1 MNRTI
6 LKSNSAFVAIGQSPS
21 WTTGNDSARLFSL
34 VQNCNFSVSNER
46 QKLKQIGNKSY
57 AVNDLVRAPN
67 VELSFDYYLSPYINN
82 ELAMN
87 FQQKTAD
94 NMGAFIN
101 MKNTNNNFYIVIDPE
116 DLRDAFDQP
125 KNPIITNTSYSGF
138 NVLSFGNCYLNKY
151 SVNFSLNEIP
161 TVSVGFEA
169 SNMKFDV
176 LTGNSITIPAIN
188 SMVGNSVNAG
198 SLNLSGFYSSLTGN
212 FITGLSN
219 GKTEYNPPVVVP
231 SYCTF
236 SLQNLQV
243 GGVSLSAQSKPILQ
257 SLSLNF
263 DLPRTPLYGLGSN
276 YVYNRKLEYPIN
288 GSVSLSAQV
297 SGFSSGFL
305 SGMLYN
311 ESGYNFDI
319 SFSEPSKFATGFY
332 SITNARLDNFNYS
345 MAVNDVLNFTA
356 EFSVE
361 TNDSAGFLIDRKT
374 VKNPLLW
381 SAISNLW
388 SGINVNWLSL
398 E

>member
-21 WTTGNDSARLFSL
+21 WTTGNDSGRLFSL
-34 VQNCNFSVSNER
+34 VQNCNFSVNNDR
-46 QKLKQIGNKSY
+46 QKLKQIGSQNY
-57 AVNDLVRAPN
+57 AVNDIIRAPN
-67 VELSFDYYLSPYINN
+67 IELSFDYYLSPYISN

-87 FQQKTAD
+87 FQQKSAA
-94 NMGAFIN
+94 NIGAFAN
-101 MKNTNNNFYIVIDPE
+101 MKTNNNNFYIIVDPE
-116 DLRDAFDQP
+116 DLRDAFEQP
-125 KNPIITNTSYSGF
+125 KNPIITSTSYSGF

-151 SVNFSLNEIP
+151 SVDFSLNQIP
-161 TVSVGFEA
+161 KVSVGFEA

-188 SMVGNSVNAG
+188 SISGNSVNAG

-212 FITGLSN
+212 FINGLTN
-219 GKTEYNPPVVVP
+219 GKTEYNPPVAVP

-243 GGVSLSAQSKPILQ
+243 GGVALSSQSKPILQ
-257 SLSLNF
+257 NLSLNF

-276 YVYNRKLEYPIN
+276 YVYARKLEYPIN

-319 SFSEPSKFATGFY
+319 LFSEPTKFATGFY

-345 MAVNDVLNFTA
+345 VAVNNILNFTA
-356 EFSVE
+356 QFSVE
-361 TNDSAGFLIDRKT
+361 TNDSKGFYIDRIVVPT
-374 VKNPLLW
+374 LWDTISSLW
-381 SAISNLW
+381 SS
-388 SGINVNWLSL
+388 INVNWQFL

>member
-67 VELSFDYYLSPYINN
+67 VELSFDYYLSPYITN

-87 FQQKTAD
+87 FQQKTVD

-101 MKNTNNNFYIVIDPE
+101 MKNTDNNFYIVIDPE

-198 SLNLSGFYSSLTGN
+198 SLNLSGFYSSLTGS
-212 FITGLSN
+212 FITGASN

-243 GGVSLSAQSKPILQ
+243 GGVSLSTQSKPILQ

-319 SFSEPSKFATGFY
+319 SFSEPTKFATGFY

-374 VKNPLLW
+374 VKTPLLW

-388 SGINVNWLSL
+388 SGINVNWQSL

>member
-21 WTTGNDSARLFSL
+21 WTTGNDSGRLFSL
-34 VQNCNFSVSNER
+34 VQNCNFSVTNER
-46 QKLKQIGNKSY
+46 QKLKQIGSQNY

-67 VELSFDYYLSPYINN
+67 IELSFDYYLSPYISN

-87 FQQKTAD
+87 FQQKSAA
-94 NMGAFIN
+94 NIGAFVN
-101 MKNTNNNFYIVIDPE
+101 MKSTNNNFYIVVDPE
-116 DLRDAFDQP
+116 DSRDAFDQP
-125 KNPIITNTSYSGF
+125 KNPIITSTSYSGF

-151 SVNFSLNEIP
+151 SVNFNLNEIP
-161 TVSVGFEA
+161 KVSVGFEA

-188 SMVGNSVNAG
+188 SISGNSVNAG
-198 SLNLSGFYSSLTGN
+198 SLNLSGFYSSLTGS
-212 FITGLSN
+212 FITGVTN
-219 GKTEYNPPVVVP
+219 GKTEYNPPVVIP

-236 SLQNLQV
+236 SLENLQV
-243 GGVSLSAQSKPILQ
+243 GGVSLSTQSKPILQ

-276 YVYNRKLEYPIN
+276 YVYNRKVEYPIN
-288 GSVSLSAQV
+288 GSVNLSAQV

-319 SFSEPSKFATGFY
+319 LFSEPTKFATGFY

-345 MAVNDVLNFTA
+345 VAVNNILNFTA
-356 EFSVE
+356 QFSVE
-361 TNDSAGFLIDRKT
+361 TNDSKGFYIDRI
-374 VKNPLLW
+374 VKPTIWSTISRLW
-381 SAISNLW
+381 NA
-388 SGINVNWLSL
+388 INVNWQSL

>member
-46 QKLKQIGNKSY
+46 QKLKQIGSQNY

-67 VELSFDYYLSPYINN
+67 IELSFDYYLSPYISN

-87 FQQKTAD
+87 FQKKSAA
-94 NMGAFIN
+94 NIGAFVN
-101 MKNTNNNFYIVIDPE
+101 MKNNNNNFYIVVDPE

-125 KNPIITNTSYSGF
+125 KNPTITSTSYSGF

-151 SVNFSLNEIP
+151 SVDFSLNQIP
-161 TVSVGFEA
+161 KVSVGFEA

-188 SMVGNSVNAG
+188 SVSGNSINAG

-212 FITGLSN
+212 FLTGETN
-219 GKTEYNPPVVVP
+219 NKTEYNPPIAVP

-243 GGVSLSAQSKPILQ
+243 GGAPLSSQSKPILQ
-257 SLSLNF
+257 NLSLNF

-311 ESGYNFDI
+311 ESGYSFDI
-319 SFSEPSKFATGFY
+319 LFSEPTKFATGFY
-332 SITNARLDNFNYS
+332 SITNAKLDNFNYS
-345 MAVNDVLNFTA
+345 IAVNNILNFTA
-356 EFSVE
+356 QFSVE
-361 TNDSAGFLIDRKT
+361 TNDSKGFYIDRI
-374 VKNPLLW
+374 VKPTLWNTISRLW
-381 SAISNLW
+381 SAI
-388 SGINVNWLSL
+388 NVNWQSL

>member
-1 MNRTI
+1 MNKTI
-6 LKSNSAFVAIGQSPS
+6 LKSNSAFVAIGQSPA
-21 WTTGNDSARLFSL
+21 WKTGNDSGRLFSL

-46 QKLKQIGNKSY
+46 QKLKQIGSQKYS
-57 AVNDLVRAPN
+57 VNDLVRAPN
-67 VELSFDYYLSPYINN
+67 IELSFDYYLSPYISN

-87 FQQKTAD
+87 FQPKTAD
-94 NMGAFIN
+94 NLGAFANI
-101 MKNTNNNFYIVIDPE
+101 KNTNNNFYIVVDPE
-116 DLRDAFDQP
+116 DFRDAFEKP
-125 KNPIITNTSYSGF
+125 KNPIITTTSYSGF

-151 SVNFSLNEIP
+151 SVSFNLNEIP
-161 TVSVGFEA
+161 KVSVGFEA

-188 SMVGNSVNAG
+188 SISGNSINAG
-198 SLNLSGFYSSLTGN
+198 SLNLSGFYSSLTGSY
-212 FITGLSN
+212 ITGQDN
-219 GKTEYNPPVVVP
+219 GKTEYDPPVTIP

-243 GGVSLSAQSKPILQ
+243 GGVALSAASKPILQ
-257 SLSLNF
+257 NLSLNF

-288 GSVSLSAQV
+288 GSVNLSAQV

-319 SFSEPSKFATGFY
+319 SFSDSSKLATGFY
-332 SITNARLDNFNYS
+332 SITNAKLDNFNYS
-345 MAVNDVLNFTA
+345 MTVNDVLNFTA
-356 EFSVE
+356 SFSVE
-361 TNDSAGFLIDRKT
+361 TNDSAGFYIDRKT
-374 VKNPLLW
+374 TKFPSIW
-381 SAISNLW
+381 SAISNIW
-388 SGINVNWLSL
+388 SSININWQSL

>member
-34 VQNCNFSVSNER
+34 VQNCNFSVTNER
-46 QKLKQIGNKSY
+46 QKLKQIGSQNY

-67 VELSFDYYLSPYINN
+67 IELSFDYYLSPYISN

-87 FQQKTAD
+87 FQQKSAA
-94 NMGAFIN
+94 NIGAFVN
-101 MKNTNNNFYIVIDPE
+101 MKSTNNNFYIVVDPE
-116 DLRDAFDQP
+116 DSRDAFDQP
-125 KNPIITNTSYSGF
+125 KNPIITSTSYSGF

-151 SVNFSLNEIP
+151 SVNFNLNEIP
-161 TVSVGFEA
+161 KVSVGFEA

-188 SMVGNSVNAG
+188 SISGNSVNAG
-198 SLNLSGFYSSLTGN
+198 SLNLSGFYSSLTGS
-212 FITGLSN
+212 FITGVTN
-219 GKTEYNPPVVVP
+219 GKTEYNPPVVIP

-236 SLQNLQV
+236 SLENLQV
-243 GGVSLSAQSKPILQ
+243 GGVSLSTQSKPILQ

-276 YVYNRKLEYPIN
+276 YVYNRKVEYPIN
-288 GSVSLSAQV
+288 GSVNLSAQV

-319 SFSEPSKFATGFY
+319 LFSEPTKFATGFY
-332 SITNARLDNFNYS
+332 SIKNARLDNFNYS
-345 MAVNDVLNFTA
+345 IAINNIINFTA
-356 EFSVE
+356 QFSVE
-361 TNDSAGFLIDRKT
+361 TNDSKGFFIDRITKPT
-374 VKNPLLW
+374 LW
-381 SAISNLW
+381 NTIPNLW
-388 SGINVNWLSL
+388 SSINVNWQSL

>member
-1 MNRTI
+1 MNRNI
-6 LKSNSAFVAIGQSPS
+6 LKSNSAFVAIGKSPA
-21 WTTGNDSARLFSL
+21 WTTGSDTGRLFSL
-34 VQNCNFSVSNER
+34 VQNCDFSITNQR
-46 QKLKQIGNKSY
+46 QKLKQIGSQNYS
-57 AVNDLVRAPN
+57 VNDVVRSPDI
-67 VELSFDYYLSPYINN
+67 ELSFDYYLNPYLSN
-82 ELAMN
+82 ELAMD
-87 FQQKTAD
+87 FPLKTTA
-94 NMGAFIN
+94 NIGAFN
-101 MKNTNNNFYIVIDPE
+101 NVKNTSNNFYIVIDPE
-116 DLRDAFDQP
+116 DLRDAFEQP

-151 SVNFSLNEIP
+151 SVSFNLNEIP
-161 TVSVGFEA
+161 KVSVGFEA

-188 SMVGNSVNAG
+188 SISGNSVNAG
-198 SLNLSGFYSSLTGN
+198 SLNLSGFYSSLTGS
-212 FITGLSN
+212 FITGASN
-219 GKTEYNPPVVVP
+219 GKTEYNPPIAVP

-236 SLQNLQV
+236 SLENLQV
-243 GGVSLSAQSKPILQ
+243 GGVALSAQSKPILQ

-263 DLPRTPLYGLGSN
+263 DLPRTPLYGLGNN

-297 SGFSSGFL
+297 SGFSNGFL

-319 SFSEPSKFATGFY
+319 SFSEPTKFATGFY

-345 MAVNDVLNFTA
+345 IAVNDVLNFTA

-361 TNDSAGFLIDRKT
+361 TNDSTGFYINRITKP
-374 VKNPLLW
+374 PLLW
-381 SAISNLW
+381 SGISNLW
-388 SGINVNWLSL
+388 QSINVNWQSL